1 MKWRERDQ
9 ESHTGPEMRTRM
21 RRKVEIAT
29 VIQHFKELG
38 RSKEK
43 IFGSRS

>member
-29 VIQHFKELG
+29 DNILK
-38 RSKEK
+38 S
-43 IFGSRS
+43 